1 MKLLLRSYF
10 CFLVLLC
17 SLFLIKPGSG
27 CAQGF
32 EDTNHAYWYQPNAA
46 VKPQLLL
53 WQSAP
58 DSLGVMAVIN
68 QNNSQN
74 RDAYSLSLHLRRQ
87 QDASTALRSPLNLRS
102 PSHTTENQQVF
113 TAKIPDVDSLY
124 YLLLEVKSQNADSL
138 AMPASYWA
146 TAFLH
151 PELSFPP
158 PPFYLS
164 RQEEGLPFVQTFIPA
179 GESLRLTGKPAR
191 YTVFQY
197 RQEFE
202 PAAPPMAPPGST
214 SSSLEVDSTFSLS
227 GDSLFQLTEEGL
239 YFFQHD
245 TSSLKGLGLRV
256 TNRYYP
262 EVGTLQDFAGPIR
275 YLSTN
280 EEWRQLKNA
289 GFSKKEVDSFWLKI
303 AQNQEQAKRIIK
315 TYYRQVAEANK
326 LFTNYKEGWKTDQ
339 GMIYILYGAP
349 DQVLVQ
355 GAEEEWIYRKTA
367 LNPEIKFTFVRVKN
381 PFTNRH
387 FVLVRS
393 RNYTKS
399 HYQTVSQWRRGRK
412 TL

>member
-1 MKLLLRSYF
+1 MKLLYRPLL
-10 CFLVLLC
+10 CFFVLLC
-17 SLFLIKPGSG
+17 SLFLLKPGSV

-32 EDTNHAYWYQPNAA
+32 QDTNHAYWYQPDAA
-46 VKPQLLL
+46 VKQQLLV
-53 WQSAP
+53 WQPDP
-58 DSLGVMAVIN
+58 DSLEVMAVIN
-68 QNNSQN
+68 QGSSQIRN
-74 RDAYSLSLHLRRQ
+74 TYALSLHLRKQ
-87 QDASTALRSPLNLRS
+87 LDASAALRNPLNLAT
-102 PSHTTENQQVF
+102 PSHTTENRHIFSV
-113 TAKIPDVDSLY
+113 KIPDTDSLH
-124 YLLLEVKSQNADSL
+124 YLLLEAKPQNADSL
-138 AMPASYWA
+138 TMPGSYWA

-151 PELSFPP
+151 PEVSFPP

-164 RQEEGLPFVQTFIPA
+164 RQEEGLPLMQAFVPA
-179 GESLRLTGKPAR
+179 EEPLRLTGQPAR

-202 PAAPPMAPPGST
+202 PAAPPMAPPGAASN
-214 SSSLEVDSTFSLS
+214 SLEVDSTFSLG
-227 GDSLFQLTEEGL
+227 GDSLFQLRQEGL

-245 TSSLKGLGLRV
+245 TSSLQGHGLRV
-256 TNRYYP
+256 TNRYFP

-289 GFSKKEVDSFWLKI
+289 GFSKKEVDKFWLKI
-303 AQNQEQAKRIIK
+303 AQNQELAKRIIR
-315 TYYRQVAEANK
+315 TYYRQVAEANS

-339 GMIYILYGAP
+339 GMIYILYGSP

-355 GAEEEWIYRKTA
+355 EEQEEWIYRKTA

-393 RNYTKS
+393 KNYTKS